1 MLVQVVS
8 HDERSVKSVVTEKFK
23 LLGIIVA
30 RESLLR
36 ALHVEDVQICNINK
50 EGGNLHKSALEGS

>member
-23 LLGIIVA
+23 LLSIVVTG
-30 RESLLR
+30 ESLLR
-36 ALHVEDVQICNINK
+36 ALHVENVQIY
-50 EGGNLHKSALEGS
+50 